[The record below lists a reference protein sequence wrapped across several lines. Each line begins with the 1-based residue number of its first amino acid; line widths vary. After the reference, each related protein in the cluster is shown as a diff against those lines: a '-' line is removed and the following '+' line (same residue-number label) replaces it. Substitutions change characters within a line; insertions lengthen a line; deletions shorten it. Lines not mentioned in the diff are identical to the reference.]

1 LQELSSRPARHRP
14 LLGFSANDIDRS
26 ANHRRDQAWLAA
38 QLAHPEAAV
47 IDIAGDKV
55 GVAGGH
61 VRTRPP
67 RDGDE
72 LVFLGRAHDERPFFA
87 SRSANPEDD
96 WRDLRSL
103 AIEGSVSPAELG
115 LLAQARSL
123 LNWHIT
129 HGYCANCGSATHMAD
144 GGYRRHCAACSSDH
158 FPRTDPVII
167 IVVTSPKG
175 LLLGRQKIWA
185 PGMYSALA
193 GFMEPGETI
202 ENAARREV
210 LEESAIRVGD
220 IRYVMSQPWPFPSS
234 LMIGL
239 IGEAESDD
247 ITVDP
252 VELETARWFARDEL
266 ILMRAERHPDGLKF
280 PTRMAIAHHLIL
292 EALQLP

>member
-1 LQELSSRPARHRP
+1 M
-14 LLGFSANDIDRS
+14 LGFSANDIDRC
-26 ANHRRDQAWLAA
+26 ANHRRDQAWLMA
-38 QLAHPEAAV
+38 QLASPKAAV

-55 GVAGGH
+55 ALSDGH
-61 VRTRPP
+61 IQTRPP
-67 RDGDE
+67 QDGEE
-72 LVFLGRAHDERPFFA
+72 LVFLGRNRDDRPFFA
-87 SRSANPEDD
+87 ARCANPEED
-96 WRDLRSL
+96 WRDLRSV
-103 AIEGSVSPAELG
+103 AVEAAVSPGELG

-123 LNWHIT
+123 INWHIT
-129 HGYCANCGSATHMAD
+129 HGFCANCGVATIVMD
-144 GGYRRHCAACSSDH
+144 GGYRRHCKACSLDH

-167 IVVTSPKG
+167 IVVRSSKG

-210 LEESAIRVGD
+210 LEESAISVGD
-220 IRYVMSQPWPFPSS
+220 ISYVMSQPWPFPSS

-239 IGEAESDD
+239 IGEAESED

-252 VELETARWFARDEL
+252 VELETARWFDRDEL
-266 ILMRAERHPDGLKF
+266 ILMREERHPDGFKF

>member
-1 LQELSSRPARHRP
+1 MQERSNRPARQRHA
-14 LLGFSANDIDRS
+14 LGYSINGIDRS
-26 ANHRRDQAWLAA
+26 ANHRRDEAWLKM
-38 QLAHPEAAV
+38 QLAHPRAAV

-55 GVAGGH
+55 GIAAGH
-61 VRTRPP
+61 IQTRPP
-67 RDGDE
+67 RDGE
-72 LVFLGRAHDERPFFA
+72 ALVFLGLDGDERPLFA
-87 SRSANPEDD
+87 ARAANPEED
-96 WRDLRSL
+96 WRDLRSI
-103 AIEGSVSPAELG
+103 AIEGTVTPDELG

-123 LNWHIT
+123 VNWHIT
-129 HGYCANCGSATHMAD
+129 HGFCANCGTATVMMD
-144 GGYRRHCAACSSDH
+144 GGYRRHCNACGVDH

-167 IVVTSPKG
+167 IIVRSAKG

-210 LEESAIRVGD
+210 FEESAIRVGD
-220 IRYVMSQPWPFPSS
+220 IDYVMSQPWPFPSS

-239 IGEAESDD
+239 IGEAENEE

-252 VELETARWFARDEL
+252 VELETARWFGRDEL
-266 ILMRAERHPDGLKF
+266 ILMREERHPDGFKF